1 MFVILYC
8 LDTPA
13 DMPGQGH
20 GIQTDDNVPRRLR
33 TQGDLRDVFA
43 MVKSYMS
50 DTVLIQPPLLVYP
63 TAFQSST
70 EILQELN
77 WSGSAQ
83 ETILKDW
90 FLGSRANGT
99 ASYGEYSTGSRTAW
113 TKKPLVTGC
122 FSPQPRPGVITSV
135 LLGTVSFG
143 VCCTTWPCDLGL
155 VRVLYGVS
163 GLKLEKCW
171 RMFRATSSFHIG
183 SWPCACTS
191 HHLTS
196 TCYHMCVA
204 P

>member
-70 EILQELN
+70 ERYFNEVNRTEHVVQQSLDSDRAADLPAIADAISKDFPHMERSVRYYRSLIDQGRPRKPYSRIGFLEAGPMVQPPMGNIQLGAEPPEPRNHWLQVV
-77 WSGSAQ
+77 
-83 ETILKDW
+83 
-90 FLGSRANGT
+90 FHHSRGQ
-99 ASYGEYSTGSRTAW
+99 G
-113 TKKPLVTGC
+113 
-122 FSPQPRPGVITSV
+122 
-135 LLGTVSFG
+135 
-143 VCCTTWPCDLGL
+143 
-155 VRVLYGVS
+155 
-163 GLKLEKCW
+163 
-171 RMFRATSSFHIG
+171 
-183 SWPCACTS
+183 
-191 HHLTS
+191 
-196 TCYHMCVA
+196 
-204 P
+204 

>member
-70 EILQELN
+70 ERYFNEVNRTEHVVQQSLDSDRAADLAAIADAISKDFPHMERSVRYYRSLIDQGRPRKPYSRIGFLEAGPMVQPPMGNIQLGAEPPEPRNHWLQVV
-77 WSGSAQ
+77 
-83 ETILKDW
+83 
-90 FLGSRANGT
+90 FHHSR
-99 ASYGEYSTGSRTAW
+99 
-113 TKKPLVTGC
+113 
-122 FSPQPRPGVITSV
+122 RPGVITSV

-143 VCCTTWPCDLGL
+143 VCCTT
-155 VRVLYGVS
+155 
-163 GLKLEKCW
+163 
-171 RMFRATSSFHIG
+171 
-183 SWPCACTS
+183 
-191 HHLTS
+191 
-196 TCYHMCVA
+196 
-204 P
+204 